1 MTIALVEARAPLDA
15 DGVIA
20 RARAALLRKQS
31 PDGGFS
37 CDTDIGPVA
46 LATQI
51 IVESLFGALPAHD
64 ARDAAYRLRG
74 LQLPD
79 GSLPA
84 YPGARRGSLTATAL
98 GAAALRISGH
108 ESEAL
113 LRAQAF
119 VAAHGGDAAVGRA
132 FKTRGDPAALYLL
145 PLGRVAPS
153 FLPPLPPGL
162 ALAPVELLLR
172 RHVHAGNVM
181 VVMVIVALAGRY
193 GDARPRGLIAATRTA
208 VEMTRVREYLL
219 DWQNPDGSWN
229 EAILSTTLM
238 LLGLHAVGMTAADPP
253 VKRALA
259 WLQTM
264 KRRGPEGLDVCAV
277 ETCVWSTALAALA
290 LSSAGAPPEPLQRAQ
305 AFLLEAQLH
314 EPMPRANQRKASARR
329 TGGWAF
335 QRGNVTMPDTD
346 DTGVALAAIAT
357 LAGER
362 AARDVFRAI
371 DDGIAWVRDMQ
382 NPDGGFPTFVWGLP
396 SKKPGPMFLADLPAS
411 VEGFSGLLA
420 FARDPPPEAGDP
432 ALEGVT
438 GRVLWGL
445 GKAGVMRDDP
455 AVCRAVQFLIAQQCE
470 SGAWWGRWK
479 VAYLAETATVLMG
492 LAAVGEDMSASYVAR
507 ATSFLEACQNADGG
521 FGEVPETYR
530 DPRLAGRGP
539 SMPPVTAYVLLGLLA
554 TGRASPS
561 VLEAG
566 ARYLVATQNAEGLWD
581 NAGWL
586 HTFIPPEFLY
596 TYDMPAWALPLF
608 ALAEM
613 RRGGLL

>member
-1 MTIALVEARAPLDA
+1 MTIALADVRPLVDVDRA
-15 DGVIA
+15 IA
-20 RARAALLRKQS
+20 LARAALLNKQS
-31 PDGGFS
+31 PDGRFS
-37 CDTDIGPVA
+37 CDSDMGPVA
-46 LATQI
+46 LACQI
-51 IVESLFGALPAHD
+51 IVESLFGSLSADD
-64 ARDAAYRLRG
+64 ARDAAHRLTS
-74 LQLPD
+74 LLLPD
-79 GSLPA
+79 GSLPP
-84 YPGARRGSLTATAL
+84 YPGARRGSLTVTAL

-108 ESEAL
+108 EGEAL
-113 LRAQAF
+113 ARAQAF
-119 VAAHGGDAAVGRA
+119 VQRHGGAAAVGRA
-132 FKTRGDPAALYLL
+132 FRTRGDPAALYLL
-145 PLGRVAPS
+145 ALGRVAPS

-162 ALAPVELLLR
+162 VLAPVELLLR

-181 VVMVIVALAGRY
+181 VVMVIVALADRF
-193 GDARPRGLIAATRTA
+193 GDARGRGLFAATRSA

-219 DWQNPDGSWN
+219 GWQNPDGSWN
-229 EAILSTTLM
+229 EAVLSTTLM
-238 LLGLHAVGMTAADPP
+238 LLGLHAAGMTARDAP
-253 VKRALA
+253 VARALA
-259 WLQTM
+259 FLQTM
-264 KRRGPEGLDVCAV
+264 KRRGPHGLDVCGA
-277 ETCVWSTALAALA
+277 ETCVWSTALAAMS
-290 LSSAGAPPEPLQRAQ
+290 LSAAGAPPEPLQRAQ

-314 EPMPRANQRKASARR
+314 EPMPRANQRKVSAQR

-335 QRGNVTMPDTD
+335 QVGNVTMPDSD
-346 DTGVALAAIAT
+346 DTGVAVAAIAT

-362 AARDVFRAI
+362 APRDVFSAI
-371 DDGIAWVRDMQ
+371 DKGIAWLRDMQ

-396 SKKPGPMFLADLPAS
+396 SKKPGPMFLADVPAS
-411 VEGFSGLLA
+411 VEGFSGLVE

-445 GKAGVMRDDP
+445 GRAGVGRDDP

-521 FGEVPETYR
+521 FGELPETYR

-586 HTFIPPEFLY
+586 HTFIPPDFLY

-613 RRGGLL
+613 RRSGLP